1 MTEQIYTLKHQD
13 KSCKARRGEI
23 KLGHGVVQTP
33 TFMPVGTNG
42 TVKGIYHDKVA
53 SIGYNLILGNTYHL
67 YLRPGIEVL
76 KTFDGLHNFSNW
88 KGNFLTDSGGFQ
100 VFSLSTLRKI
110 YEMGVKFQS
119 HIDGSKHV
127 FTPEKVVDIQ
137 QVIGSDIAMML
148 DVCSAP
154 GISWKETLH
163 AMDITHL
170 WAERAIVHR
179 DSLLDTTGRAFRGK
193 LFGIVQGGFY
203 EDLRIKSAQTIAA
216 MDFPGVAI
224 GGLSVGESKE
234 TFCNYLAL
242 TADAVNQVSPSKPRY
257 VMGIGTP
264 DYILEAVENG
274 IDLFD
279 CVLATRTARNGSV
292 FTDDGMLTLS
302 RSFNEFDHRPIQ
314 EGCTCDACTNYSR
327 AYLRHMFKCNEMFG
341 GMLATEHNL
350 TYLYNLMAKA
360 RKAIEEDRFK
370 SFKEDYLKRFYA
382 NGGRCLG

>member
-1 MTEQIYTLKHQD
+1 MTEQIYTLHHQD
-13 KSCKARRGEI
+13 KSCKARTGEI
-23 KLGHGVVQTP
+23 ALGHGVVQTP
-33 TFMPVGTNG
+33 AFMPVGTNG

-67 YLRPGIEVL
+67 YLRPGVEVL
-76 KTFDGLHNFSNW
+76 KTFDGLHKFSNW
-88 KGNFLTDSGGFQ
+88 NANFLTDSGGFQ

-119 HIDGSKHV
+119 HIDGSRHV

-203 EDLRIKSAQTIAA
+203 EDLRVKSAQTIAS
-216 MDFPGVAI
+216 MDFPGIAI

-234 TFCNYLAL
+234 DFCRFLAL
-242 TADAVNQVSPSKPRY
+242 TANAVNEVSPSKPRY

-314 EGCTCDACTNYSR
+314 EGCTCEACTHYSR
-327 AYLRHMFKCNEMFG
+327 AYMRHMFKCNEMFG

-370 SFKEDYLKRFYA
+370 SFKEDYLRRFYA

>member
-1 MTEQIYTLKHQD
+1 MTEQIYTLHHQD
-13 KSCKARRGEI
+13 KSCKARTGEI
-23 KLGHGVVQTP
+23 SLGHGVVQTP

-42 TVKGIYHDKVA
+42 TVKGIYHNKVA

-67 YLRPGIEVL
+67 YLRPGVEVL

-88 KGNFLTDSGGFQ
+88 NANFLTDSGGFQ

-119 HIDGSKHV
+119 HIDGSRHV

-179 DSLLDTTGRAFRGK
+179 DSLLDTSGRAFRGK

-203 EDLRIKSAQTIAA
+203 EDLRVKSAQTIAS

-234 TFCNYLAL
+234 DFCRFLAL
-242 TADAVNQVSPSKPRY
+242 TANAVNEVSPSKPRY

-314 EGCTCDACTNYSR
+314 EGCTCEACTHYSR
-327 AYLRHMFKCNEMFG
+327 AYMRHMFKCNEMFG

-360 RKAIEEDRFK
+360 RKAIEENRFK
-370 SFKEDYLKRFYA
+370 SFKEDYLRRFYA

>member
-1 MTEQIYTLKHQD
+1 MTEQIYTLHHQD
-13 KSCKARRGEI
+13 KSCKARTGEI
-23 KLGHGVVQTP
+23 ALGHGVVQTP
-33 TFMPVGTNG
+33 AFMPVGTNG
-42 TVKGIYHDKVA
+42 TVKGIYHNKVA

-67 YLRPGIEVL
+67 YLRPGVEVL
-76 KTFDGLHNFSNW
+76 KTFDGLHKFSNW
-88 KGNFLTDSGGFQ
+88 NANFLTDSGGFQ

-119 HIDGSKHV
+119 HIDGSRHV

-203 EDLRIKSAQTIAA
+203 EDLRVKSAQTIAS
-216 MDFPGVAI
+216 MDFPGIAI

-234 TFCNYLAL
+234 DFCRFLAL
-242 TADAVNQVSPSKPRY
+242 TANAVNEVSPSKPRY

-314 EGCTCDACTNYSR
+314 EGCTCEACTHYSR
-327 AYLRHMFKCNEMFG
+327 AYMRHMFKCNEMFG

-370 SFKEDYLKRFYA
+370 SFKEDYLRRFYA

>member
-1 MTEQIYTLKHQD
+1 MTEQIYTLHHQD
-13 KSCKARRGEI
+13 KSCKARTGEI
-23 KLGHGVVQTP
+23 ALEHGVVQTP
-33 TFMPVGTNG
+33 AFMPVGTNG

-67 YLRPGIEVL
+67 YLRPGVEVL
-76 KTFDGLHNFSNW
+76 KTFDGLHKFSNW
-88 KGNFLTDSGGFQ
+88 NANFLTDSGGFQ

-119 HIDGSKHV
+119 HIDGSRHV

-203 EDLRIKSAQTIAA
+203 EDLRVKSAQTIAS

-234 TFCNYLAL
+234 DFCRFLAL
-242 TADAVNQVSPSKPRY
+242 TANAVNEVSPSKPRY

-314 EGCTCDACTNYSR
+314 EGCNCEACTHYSR
-327 AYLRHMFKCNEMFG
+327 AYMRHMFKCNEMFG

-370 SFKEDYLKRFYA
+370 SFKEDYLRRFYA

>member
-1 MTEQIYTLKHQD
+1 MTEQIYTLHHQD
-13 KSCKARRGEI
+13 KSCKARTGEI
-23 KLGHGVVQTP
+23 ALGHGVVQTP
-33 TFMPVGTNG
+33 AFMPVGTNG
-42 TVKGIYHDKVA
+42 TVKGIYHNKVA

-67 YLRPGIEVL
+67 YLRPGVEVL
-76 KTFDGLHNFSNW
+76 KTFDGLHKFSNW
-88 KGNFLTDSGGFQ
+88 NANFLTDSGGFQ

-119 HIDGSKHV
+119 HIDGSRHV

-203 EDLRIKSAQTIAA
+203 EDLRVKSAQTIAS

-234 TFCNYLAL
+234 DFCRFLAL
-242 TADAVNQVSPSKPRY
+242 TANAVNEVSPSKPRY

-314 EGCTCDACTNYSR
+314 EGCTCEACTHYSR
-327 AYLRHMFKCNEMFG
+327 AYMRHMFKCNEMFG

-370 SFKEDYLKRFYA
+370 SFKEDYLRRFYA